1 MNKRIFIQKKS
12 EFDIHSQKVTKE
24 LQNLVSGISCKVFVI
39 YDVFEITENQLEES
53 LYQVFADPV
62 TDIVF
67 ERLDEL
73 TSFFHATQIP
83 PPLEG
88 ARGKIFATEPLPG
101 QYDQRADSAD
111 QCLQLVGI
119 RETKV
124 KSGYLYLFENISES
138 NLDKVK
144 NYLINPIESRE
155 KNLDELILNEST
167 EIKPVPTIDGFIG
180 FDSNQLEN
188 LHKEFGFSMGMDD
201 LEFIQ
206 QHFQSIERN
215 PTETELKVLDT
226 YWSDHCRHTTFETEI
241 TEIQFEN
248 QFKETLQ
255 RTFDYYLKL
264 RSELNINKPIR
275 MMDLATIMGKYLSKT
290 GKVKNID
297 ISEEINACSIVVPID
312 VDGVEEEWLLQF
324 KNETHNHP
332 TEVEPF
338 GGASTCVG
346 GAIRDPLSGRAYVF
360 QAMRITGSANPLE
373 KIEDTLPGKLPQR
386 KITKEAANGYSS
398 YGNQIGLATTFV
410 KEIYD
415 EGYKAK
421 RMEVGFVAGA
431 VKKDW
436 VRREEPIEGDKV
448 ILLGGQTGRDGVGGA
463 TGSSKTHDGQKL
475 EELSSEVQKGNAIVE
490 RKIQR
495 LFRNKDVLSLIKK
508 CNDFG
513 AGGVSVAIGE
523 IARSVNIDLDS
534 VPLKYSGLNGTEIA
548 LSESQERMA
557 VVVEAK
563 DAEKFIQ
570 FAKIEN
576 LEATIV
582 ADVTADEKMTMW
594 WKGNKIVE
602 LDRKFL
608 DTNGVRKQAQATIQ
622 NGENL
627 NPFES
632 KGFSKA
638 NFLELLKQLNHT
650 SQKGMVEMF
659 DNNVGRSTILNAFGG
674 KTMDSP
680 EDISVQKFPTNGF
693 TNSVSM
699 ASFGY
704 NPTLSKWSPYHGAYY
719 AVMDSVA
726 KIVAGGGSFSE
737 IRLTFQEYF
746 ERLRD
751 EADRWG
757 KPFAALLGSIEAQ
770 KQLEIPAI
778 GGKDSMSGSYQDI
791 DVPPTLISFAVA
803 PNKSGKIKSATLQK
817 TDSQISVFIPNF
829 TEDYLL
835 DEVNLKQIFETIH
848 ANNSKILSAATVK
861 FGGIAETLAS
871 MAFGNE
877 IGVSVNSS
885 LDLMKY
891 YPASIIIEHEDSL
904 NIPFEIQGNY
914 HHLGS
919 TDSSDKFNFGE
930 IIISISEAKSAWKS
944 TFAELFPEKGSKFN
958 VQSLTLDLSK
968 NNVKPQTLN
977 LKQTTAKPK
986 VFIPAFP
993 GTNSEYDS
1001 AKAFRKEGAETEIIV
1016 FKNLSE
1022 KDIEETVEA
1031 YSKAIDN
1038 SQILFIPGGFSA
1050 ADEPDG
1056 SGKFIATVLRND
1068 RIKESVHKLLERDG
1082 LVLGICNG
1090 FQGLIKSGL
1099 LPYGEIRELD
1109 EDTPTLTFNEIGR
1122 HIAQLARVRVNDSH
1136 SPWLKGMVGN
1146 EFWVPVSHGEGRF
1159 MADEENLRK
1168 LFEQNQIATQFINLE
1183 GKIASE
1189 MPYNPNGSVL
1199 GIEGITSPCGK
1210 VFGRMGHPERF
1221 EEGLFQN
1228 IPGMEVMNIFRN
1240 GVEYFK

>member
-12 EFDIHSQKVTKE
+12 QFDIHSQKVTKE

-39 YDVFEITENQLEES
+39 YDLFEITNNQLEET
-53 LYQVFADPV
+53 LFQVFADPV
-62 TDIVF
+62 TDIVHQNLEEILASF
-67 ERLDEL
+67 ELP
-73 TSFFHATQIP
+73 TSH
-83 PPLEG
+83 
-88 ARGKIFATEPLPG
+88 FAIEPLPG

-111 QCLQLVGI
+111 QCLQLVGV
-119 RETKV
+119 REAKV
-124 KSGYLYLFENISES
+124 KSGYLYVFEGISNSDLE
-138 NLDKVK
+138 KVK
-144 NYLINPIESRE
+144 KYLINPIESRE
-155 KNLDELILNEST
+155 KNLNELILNEST
-167 EIKPVPTIDGFIG
+167 EIKPVQTIEGFLN

-206 QHFQSIERN
+206 NHFQSIQRN

-241 TEIQFEN
+241 TDIKFEN

-255 RTFDYYLKL
+255 NTFDYYLKL
-264 RSELNINKPIR
+264 REELNITKPIR
-275 MMDLATIMGKYLSKT
+275 MMDIATIMGKYLSKT
-290 GKVKNID
+290 GKVNNID

-360 QAMRITGSANPLE
+360 QAMRVTGSANPLQ

-398 YGNQIGLATTFV
+398 YGNQIGLATTYV

-436 VRREEPIEGDKV
+436 VRREEPIAGDKV
-448 ILLGGQTGRDGVGGA
+448 IVLGGRTGRDGVGGA

-495 LFRNKDVLSLIKK
+495 LFRNKDVLALIKK

-523 IARSVNIDLDS
+523 IARGVNINLDTL
-534 VPLKYSGLNGTEIA
+534 PLKYTGLNGTELA

-570 FAKIEN
+570 FAQVEN
-576 LEATIV
+576 LEATVV
-582 ADVTADEKMTMW
+582 ADVTSDETMTMS

-608 DTNGVRKQAQATIQ
+608 DTNGVRKQAKATIQ

-632 KGFSKA
+632 KAFSKE
-638 NFLELLKQLNHT
+638 NFIQLLKELNHT

-674 KTMDSP
+674 KTQSTP
-680 EDISVQKFPTNGF
+680 EDISVQKFPTDGF
-693 TNSVSM
+693 TNAVSM
-699 ASFGY
+699 ASFGF
-704 NPTLSKWSPYHGAYY
+704 NPELSRWSPYHGAYF
-719 AVMDSVA
+719 AVMESVA
-726 KIVAGGGSFSE
+726 KIVAGGGNYSE

-751 EADRWG
+751 EAERWG
-757 KPFAALLGSIEAQ
+757 KPFAALLGSVEAQ
-770 KQLEIPAI
+770 KQLQIPAI

-803 PNKSGKIKSATLQK
+803 PNKSDKIKSSTFQK
-817 TDSQISVFIPNF
+817 TNSKISVFIPELNNN
-829 TEDYLL
+829 YLF
-835 DEVNLKQIFETIH
+835 DESNLKQIFETIQS
-848 ANNSKILSAATVK
+848 NNSKINSAMTVK
-861 FGGIAETLAS
+861 SGGIAETLAL

-877 IGVSVNSS
+877 VGFEIKSD
-885 LDLMKY
+885 LDLMKF
-891 YPASIIIEHEDSL
+891 YPAAIVVEHSEEL
-904 NIPFEIQGNY
+904 NIPIEIQSNY
-914 HHLGS
+914 HSLGN
-919 TDSSDKFNFGE
+919 TNSSNELILNG
-930 IIISISEAKSAWKS
+930 ISIHISELKSAWKS
-944 TFAELFPEKGSKFN
+944 TFAELFPFETRSSKFEAGN
-958 VQSLTLDLSK
+958 QFINKTKEEKRIS
-968 NNVKPQTLN
+968 N
-977 LKQTTAKPK
+977 LEFRTSKPK
-986 VFIPAFP
+986 VFIPSFP

-1056 SGKFIATVLRND
+1056 SGKFIATVLRNE

-1122 HIAQLARVRVNDSH
+1122 HITQLAKVRVNDSH
-1136 SPWLKGMVGN
+1136 SPWLKGMGGQ
-1146 EFWVPVSHGEGRF
+1146 EYWIPFSHGEGRF
-1159 MADEENLRK
+1159 MADERNLK
-1168 LFEQNQIATQFINLE
+1168 ILFEQNQIATQFIDLE
-1183 GKIASE
+1183 GNIASE
-1189 MPYNPNGSVL
+1189 MPHNPNGSIL
-1199 GIEGITSPCGK
+1199 GIEGIVSPCGK

-1228 IPGMEVMNIFRN
+1228 IPGIEVMNIFKN
-1240 GVEYFK
+1240 GVEYFR

>member
-1 MNKRIFIQKKS
+1 MNKRIFIQKKPQ
-12 EFDIHSQKVTKE
+12 FDIHSKKVTKE
-24 LQNLVSGISCKVFVI
+24 LQNLVNGISCKVFVI
-39 YDVFEITENQLEES
+39 YDLFHITEEQLNES
-53 LYQVFADPV
+53 LFQVFSDPV
-62 TDIVF
+62 TDMVIDDLSKICHSEPV
-67 ERLDEL
+67 EGHP
-73 TSFFHATQIP
+73 TSNY
-83 PPLEG
+83 
-88 ARGKIFATEPLPG
+88 FAIEPLPG

-111 QCLQLVGI
+111 QCLQLLGF
-119 RETKV
+119 REPEV
-124 KSGYLYLFENISES
+124 KSGYLYVFEGISDSE
-138 NLDKVK
+138 LEKVK
-144 NYLINPIESRE
+144 KYLINPIESRE
-155 KNLDELILNEST
+155 KNLDELKISEKT
-167 EIKPVPTIDGFIG
+167 DIKPVLTLEGFID
-180 FDSNQLEN
+180 FNLNQLEEI
-188 LHKEFGFSMGMDD
+188 HKDFGFSMGMDD

-206 QHFQSIERN
+206 NYFQSIKRN

-241 TEIQFEN
+241 TEVKFEN
-248 QFKETLQ
+248 QFKSALQ
-255 RTFDYYLKL
+255 KTFDYYLQL
-264 RSELNINKPIR
+264 RAELNITKPIR
-275 MMDLATIMGKYLSKT
+275 LMDMATIMGKYLSKS

-373 KIEDTLPGKLPQR
+373 RIEDTLPGKLPQR

-415 EGYKAK
+415 QGYKAK

-436 VRREEPIEGDKV
+436 VRREEPHPGDKV
-448 ILLGGQTGRDGVGGA
+448 ILLGGKTGRDGVGGA

-495 LFRNKDVLSLIKK
+495 LFRNKEVLALIKK

-523 IARSVNIDLDS
+523 IARGVNINLDTL
-534 VPLKYSGLNGTEIA
+534 PLKYTGLNGTELA

-563 DAEKFIQ
+563 DAEKFIR
-570 FAKIEN
+570 FADIEN
-576 LEATIV
+576 LEATVV
-582 ADVTADEKMTMW
+582 ADVTADETMTMW
-594 WKGNKIVE
+594 WKGDKIVE
-602 LDRKFL
+602 IDREFL
-608 DTNGVRKQAQATIQ
+608 DTNGVRKQAQVAVQ
-622 NGENL
+622 MGEDL
-627 NPFES
+627 NPFAS
-632 KGFSKA
+632 KSFSKES
-638 NFLELLKQLNHT
+638 FIQLFKELNHT

-659 DNNVGRSTILNAFGG
+659 DNNIGRSTVLNSFGG
-674 KTMDSP
+674 KFQDTP
-680 EDISVQKFPTNGF
+680 EDVSVQKFPTDGF
-693 TNSVSM
+693 TESVSM

-704 NPTLSKWSPYHGAYY
+704 NPEISRWSPYHGAYF
-719 AVMDSVA
+719 AVMESVA
-726 KIVAGGGSFSE
+726 KIVAAGGNFKE

-746 ERLRD
+746 EKLKED
-751 EADRWG
+751 PNRWG
-757 KPFAALLGSIEAQ
+757 KPFSAVLGSIEAQ
-770 KQLEIPAI
+770 RQLEIPAI

-803 PNKSGKIKSATLQK
+803 PNKSNKIKSATLQK
-817 TDSQISVFIPNF
+817 TNSKISVFIPDL
-829 TEDYLL
+829 TSDQLL
-835 DEVNLKQIFETIH
+835 DETNLKNIFNFIYT
-848 ANNSKILSAATVK
+848 NNSNIHSAAAVK
-861 FGGIAETLAS
+861 FGGIAETLAN

-877 IGVSVNSS
+877 IGFESTSHKQV
-885 LDLMKY
+885 DWMKY
-891 YPASIIIEHEDSL
+891 YPGAIIVEHSEEL
-904 NIPFEIQGNY
+904 NVPDEIQSNFHLLGN
-914 HHLGS
+914 
-919 TDSSDKFNFGE
+919 TNSSHELNFNG
-930 IIISISEAKSAWKS
+930 ISILISEAKQAWKS
-944 TFAELFPEKGSKFN
+944 TFDELFPEKSFKSQVSSFK
-958 VQSLTLDLSK
+958 LDSYE
-968 NNVKPQTLN
+968 NNMKPETLN
-977 LKQTTAKPK
+977 LKQKTAKPR

-1031 YSKAIDN
+1031 YSKAIDQ
-1038 SQILFIPGGFSA
+1038 SQIFFIPGGFSA

-1056 SGKFIATVLRND
+1056 SGKFIATVLRNEK
-1068 RIKESVHKLLERDG
+1068 IKESVHRLLERDG

-1099 LPYGEIRELD
+1099 LPYGEIRGLE
-1109 EDTPTLTFNEIGR
+1109 EATPTLTFNEIGR
-1122 HIAQLARVRVNDSH
+1122 HISQLAKVKVNDSH
-1136 SPWLKGMVGN
+1136 SPWLKGMAGQT
-1146 EFWVPVSHGEGRF
+1146 FWIPVSHGEGRF
-1159 MADEENLRK
+1159 MADEKNLRT
-1168 LFEQNQIATQFINLE
+1168 LFNQNQIATQFIDLDGNV
-1183 GKIASE
+1183 AAE

-1210 VFGRMGHPERF
+1210 IFGRMGHPERY

-1228 IPGMEVMNIFRN
+1228 IPGIEVMNIFKN
-1240 GVEYFK
+1240 GVKYFE

>member
-12 EFDIHSQKVTKE
+12 QFDVHSKKVTKE
-24 LQNLVSGISCKVFVI
+24 IQNLVTDIECKVFVI
-39 YDVFEITENQLEES
+39 YDLFEITDSQLEET
-53 LYQVFADPV
+53 LFQVFADPV
-62 TDIVF
+62 TDIVHHD
-67 ERLDEL
+67 LNSICHPEL
-73 TSFFHATQIP
+73 V
-83 PPLEG
+83 EG
-88 ARGKIFATEPLPG
+88 KAQHYFAVEPLPG
-101 QYDQRADSAD
+101 QFDQRADSAD
-111 QCLQLVGI
+111 QCLHLLGVA
-119 RETKV
+119 EAKV
-124 KSGYLYLFENISES
+124 KSGYLYMFENVSES
-138 NLDKVK
+138 DLEKVK

-155 KNLDELILNEST
+155 KDLNELSFNEST
-167 EIKPVPTIDGFIG
+167 EIKPVPTVQGFID

-206 QHFQSIERN
+206 DHFKSIQRN

-241 TEIQFEN
+241 TEVKFEN
-248 QFKETLQ
+248 QFQETLQ
-255 RTFDYYLKL
+255 RTFDYYLNL
-264 RSELNINKPIR
+264 RQELGITKPIR
-275 MMDLATIMGKYLSKT
+275 LMDMATIMGKYLSKT
-290 GKVKNID
+290 GKVNNID
-297 ISEEINACSIVVPID
+297 VSEEINACSIVVPID

-360 QAMRITGSANPLE
+360 QAMRVTGSANPLE

-436 VRREEPIEGDKV
+436 VRREEPLAGDKV
-448 ILLGGQTGRDGVGGA
+448 ILLGGRTGRDGVGGA
-463 TGSSKTHDGQKL
+463 TGSSKTHDGQKI

-495 LFRNKDVLSLIKK
+495 LFRNKEVLALIKK

-523 IARSVNIDLDS
+523 IARGVNVNLDTL
-534 VPLKYSGLNGTEIA
+534 PLKYLGLNGTEIA

-563 DAEKFIQ
+563 DVEKFIQ
-570 FAKIEN
+570 FAEVEN
-576 LEATIV
+576 LEATMV
-582 ADVTADEKMTMW
+582 AEVTSDDVMTMW
-594 WKGNKIVE
+594 WKGTKIVE

-608 DTNGVRKQAQATIQ
+608 DTNGVRKQAKARVEK
-622 NGENL
+622 GETL
-627 NPFES
+627 NPFEA
-632 KGFSKA
+632 KEFNKE
-638 NFLELLKQLNHT
+638 NFIQLLKELNHA

-659 DNNVGRSTILNAFGG
+659 DNNVGRSTILNAYGG
-674 KTMDSP
+674 KTMSSP
-680 EDISVQKFPTNGF
+680 EDISVQKFPTDGF
-693 TNSVSM
+693 THAVSM

-704 NPTLSKWSPYHGAYY
+704 NPVISRWSPYHGAYF
-719 AVMDSVA
+719 AVLDSVA
-726 KIVAGGGSFSE
+726 KIVAGGGNYQE

-746 ERLRD
+746 ERLRED
-751 EADRWG
+751 ADRWG

-770 KQLEIPAI
+770 RQLEIPAI

-791 DVPPTLISFAVA
+791 DVPPTLISFAVS
-803 PNKSGKIKSATLQK
+803 PNHSSKIKSATLQK
-817 TDSQISVFIPNF
+817 QGSKLSVLIPNLTEDHLVEESNMKSVFNF
-829 TEDYLL
+829 IYS
-835 DEVNLKQIFETIH
+835 NNAKIH
-848 ANNSKILSAATVK
+848 SAATVK
-861 FGGIAETLAS
+861 FGGIAETLAN

-877 IGVSVNSS
+877 IGFTSTPLS
-885 LDLMKY
+885 DQIELMKF
-891 YPASIIIEHEDSL
+891 YPAAIILEHSEEL
-904 NIPFEIQGNY
+904 NIPTELQANY
-914 HHLGS
+914 QFLG
-919 TDSSDKFNFGE
+919 TTNSSSELNFNG
-930 IIISISEAKSAWKS
+930 ISVSISEAKNAWNG
-944 TFAELFPEKGSKFN
+944 TFEELFPTNVRSTKNDRKNLEILTSDVKNPKSKI
-958 VQSLTLDLSK
+958 VYQKSK
-968 NNVKPQTLN
+968 IVN
-977 LKQTTAKPK
+977 PK
-986 VFIPAFP
+986 VFIPSFP

-1001 AKAFRKEGAETEIIV
+1001 AKAFRKEGANTEIIV

-1022 KDIEETVEA
+1022 KDIEETVDA
-1031 YSKAIDN
+1031 YAKAIDN
-1038 SQILFIPGGFSA
+1038 AQIMFIPGGFSA

-1056 SGKFIATVLRND
+1056 SGKFIATVLRNEK
-1068 RIKESVHKLLERDG
+1068 IKDSVHRLLDRGG

-1099 LPYGEIRELD
+1099 LPYGEIRELE

-1122 HIAQLARVRVNDSH
+1122 HITQIARIRVADSH
-1136 SPWLKGMVGN
+1136 SPWLKGMAGQ
-1146 EFWVPVSHGEGRF
+1146 EYWIPFSHGEGRF
-1159 MADEENLRK
+1159 VADEPNLRK
-1168 LFEQNQIATQFINLE
+1168 LYEQNQIATQYIDLDGNISLE
-1183 GKIASE
+1183 R
-1189 MPYNPNGSVL
+1189 PYNPNGSVN
-1199 GIEGITSPCGK
+1199 GIEGIVSPCGK

-1228 IPGMEVMNIFRN
+1228 IPDMEVMNIFKN